1 MSRSI
6 HYCPNCETECFDDV
20 PCSKCGLDPADE
32 EQLKESFRLAHE
44 ALGSPVYTPE
54 KESITDNR
62 DNWRKSYQKT
72 FVNPEL
78 NKL

>member
-6 HYCPNCETECFDDV
+6 RYCPNCETECFDDV
-20 PCSKCGLDPADE
+20 PCSKCGYVA
-32 EQLKESFRLAHE
+32 
-44 ALGSPVYTPE
+44 PVETFE
-54 KESITDNR
+54 KKSIPDNR

-78 NKL
+78 NNI